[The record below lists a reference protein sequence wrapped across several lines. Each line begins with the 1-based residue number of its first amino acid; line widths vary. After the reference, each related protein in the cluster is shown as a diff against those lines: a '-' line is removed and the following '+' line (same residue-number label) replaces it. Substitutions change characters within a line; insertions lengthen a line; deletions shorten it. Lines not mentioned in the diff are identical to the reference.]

1 MRYYKDSSS
10 IYNYR
15 ETFWDSQI
23 FSQGSQK
30 LHPFTFGKYS
40 NLSYEG
46 PHIYNLILR
55 NRPYLWQSIYRY
67 IPAKKNLGPIIEIR
81 MFIIGVFLMSTYF
94 HIESRLWKERKWD
107 KEPGEILPL
116 RNRIFLRAYNHFY
129 HVKILP
135 FLYYFG
141 LNIEDVDLNIH
152 VDIQQIS
159 IGRLYRRFL
168 CMQYARK
175 MGYIKFRNSNYD
187 FLEIS
192 ENYGKD

>member
-1 MRYYKDSSS
+1 
-10 IYNYR
+10 
-15 ETFWDSQI
+15 
-23 FSQGSQK
+23 
-30 LHPFTFGKYS
+30 
-40 NLSYEG
+40 
-46 PHIYNLILR
+46 
-55 NRPYLWQSIYRY
+55 LWQSIYRY